1 MHLDVPKKFILDSS
15 DLQQEV
21 IEKNFNNLNEKC
33 SDRFMLND
41 ERGLEGKVFVLFLS
55 LILVMNLKRRLT
67 RARKSER
74 SDSVLKYL
82 PDDTSE
88 FMRVARAYRAIGG
101 DRRLMQDKFR
111 EALKSLQID
120 LP

>member
-1 MHLDVPKKFILDSS
+1 
-15 DLQQEV
+15 
-21 IEKNFNNLNEKC
+21 
-33 SDRFMLND
+33 MLND

-88 FMRVARAYRAIGG
+88 FMRVALAYRAIGG

-111 EALKSLQID
+111 EALKFLQID

>member
-1 MHLDVPKKFILDSS
+1 
-15 DLQQEV
+15 
-21 IEKNFNNLNEKC
+21 
-33 SDRFMLND
+33 MLND

-74 SDSVLKYL
+74 SVLKYL

-88 FMRVARAYRAIGG
+88 FMRVALAYRAIGG